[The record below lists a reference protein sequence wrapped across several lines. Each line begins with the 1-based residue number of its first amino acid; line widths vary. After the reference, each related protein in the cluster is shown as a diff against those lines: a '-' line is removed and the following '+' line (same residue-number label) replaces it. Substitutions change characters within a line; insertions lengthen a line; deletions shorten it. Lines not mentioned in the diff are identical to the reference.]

1 MIAKDLI
8 NYMVP
13 PLKPQDKIS
22 KAKQWMDE
30 LRLSELPVIENGRFL
45 GLIDEELLLNDQLMY
60 PCVGD
65 YPLVGQQC
73 VVHAGNHYYDV
84 LKTSSAEGFRIVAVI
99 DELNQYLG
107 VVSIEDV
114 VEAFAK
120 NSSVSTPG
128 AIIGLRLKFNDY
140 SMTEISRIIES
151 NEAKI
156 LSSYLSPHSLEPGDL
171 LLTLKINKEDI
182 RHIIAS
188 LDQHGF
194 NVENSY
200 NTRDHSYEEKERIDI
215 LMKYLKI

>member
-8 NYMVP
+8 NYMIP
-13 PLKPQDKIS
+13 PLKPQDEIS

-30 LRLSELPVIENGRFL
+30 LRLSELPVVESGLFL
-45 GLIDEELLLNDQLMY
+45 GLIDEELLLNDELRY
-60 PCVGD
+60 PAVGD

-84 LKTSSAEGFRIVAVI
+84 LKTSGLEGFRIVAVI

-114 VEAFAK
+114 VEAFAQ
-120 NSSVSTPG
+120 NSSVNTPG
-128 AIIGLRLKFNDY
+128 AILGLRLKLHDY
-140 SMTEISRIIES
+140 SLAEISRIIES

-156 LSSYLSPHSLEPGDL
+156 LSSYLSPHSIEPGEL
-171 LLTLKINKEDI
+171 NLTLKINKEEI
-182 RHIIAS
+182 THIVAS
-188 LDQHGF
+188 LEQHGF
-194 NVENSY
+194 YVENSY
-200 NTRDHSYEEKERIDI
+200 NMRDSSYEEKERIDI